1 MQLKRP
7 ADRISSTQK
16 RNNCA
21 FKNIIQT
28 RHPVGK
34 IHPEISPGDIARVI
48 VQVADDHSPAALHPD
63 RPIRDEITGAAGG
76 RICNFFE
83 TAASKE
89 VERTFWDALSK
100 SYPEGSWDGEMTVTA
115 LAYGWL
121 KEWEQQAYAIGF
133 AAGLRAAGVSKETAQ
148 MMVAGLLRNWAKT

>member
-1 MQLKRP
+1 MQ
-7 ADRISSTQK
+7 S
-16 RNNCA
+16 
-21 FKNIIQT
+21 KNIIQT
-28 RHPVGK
+28 RHPVEK
-34 IHPEISPGDIARVI
+34 IHPEISPGDIARAI
-48 VQVADDHSPAALHPD
+48 VQVADDHFPAALHSG
-63 RPIRDEITGAAGG
+63 RPIRDEITGDAGG

-89 VERTFWDALSK
+89 IERKFWEALSK

-121 KEWEQQAYAIGF
+121 REWEHQAYAIGF

-148 MMVAGLLRNWAKT
+148 TMVAGLLRNFGED